1 MLLFLNLLLF
11 SCKLCA
17 QHQLSFLKEKAGHH
31 LARCAGTQTWGEE
44 RPEPPLLAARL

>member
-31 LARCAGTQTWGEE
+31 LAGQMCWHPNVRRGE
-44 RPEPPLLAARL
+44 A